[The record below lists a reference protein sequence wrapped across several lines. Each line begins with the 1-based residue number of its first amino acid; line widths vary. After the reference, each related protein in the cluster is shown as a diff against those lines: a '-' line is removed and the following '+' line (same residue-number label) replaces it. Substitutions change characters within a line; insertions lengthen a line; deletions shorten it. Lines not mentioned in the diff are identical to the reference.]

1 MRKTDRETLLY
12 VNRLLEQGKQEGNF
26 RFWPYVE
33 AAQKLLATLATEEK
47 RRTLQQKKR
56 LQLVTEGYES
66 KK

>member
-33 AAQKLLATLATEEK
+33 AAQRLLARLATDEN

-56 LQLVTEGYES
+56 LKLVTAGYES